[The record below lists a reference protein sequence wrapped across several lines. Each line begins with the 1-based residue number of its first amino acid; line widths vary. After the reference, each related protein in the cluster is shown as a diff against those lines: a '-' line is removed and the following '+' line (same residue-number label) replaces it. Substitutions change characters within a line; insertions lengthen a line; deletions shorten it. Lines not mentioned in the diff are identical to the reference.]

1 MCSQYA
7 ASTIENIREIIMSK
21 RADNPNNQRRYRVVQ
36 WATGNVGSRALRR
49 AIEHPYLDLVGVYV
63 YGAAKVGRD
72 AGELAGIGATGVK
85 ATNRIED
92 VLALKPDCVLYMAQY
107 TNIDEVCR
115 LLESGINI
123 VTTRTEFLNPESMD
137 PAVRERVEAACKRG
151 NTSIH
156 STGCSPGFI
165 TEGMPLVLSSMQ
177 RRIDHITI
185 NEFADNSSRNS
196 PEMLFE
202 IMGFGQPPGRP
213 MEGRLNHLRDA
224 FGPPLQLIAK
234 ELGLPL
240 DRVDVKGGVG
250 IARKDTPIAAGMV
263 PAGTVA
269 AMRTVV
275 SGIRNGKPL
284 MTFIATWYVS
294 SDVVTDDGEKWDFR
308 ESGWRVLLKGDVPL
322 DVSITYPVAP
332 EDYADMTP
340 GLTAHI
346 PLNAVRYVCEAPAG
360 IRTSVDLPRIVP
372 QLG

>member
-1 MCSQYA
+1 MN
-7 ASTIENIREIIMSK
+7 T
-21 RADNPNNQRRYRVVQ
+21 RAVTSNDQRRYRVVQ

-63 YGAAKVGRD
+63 YGANKVGQD
-72 AGELAGIGATGVK
+72 AGTLAGIAPVGIK

-92 VLALKPDCVLYMAQY
+92 VLALKPDCVVYMAQY
-107 TNIDEVCR
+107 TNIDDVCR
-115 LLESGINI
+115 LLEAGINI
-123 VTTRTEFLNPESMD
+123 VTSRTEFLNADSMD
-137 PAVRERVEAACKRG
+137 PAIRTRVEAACQKG

-165 TEGMPLVLSSMQ
+165 TEGLPLVLSSMQ
-177 RRIDHITI
+177 RRIDSLSI

-196 PEMLFE
+196 PQMLFE
-202 IMGFGQPPGRP
+202 VMGFGKPPGRP
-213 MEGRLNHLRDA
+213 MEGRLNHLRDS

-234 ELGLPL
+234 EMGVPL
-240 DRVDVKGGVG
+240 DRVDVSGGVAV
-250 IARKDTPIAAGMV
+250 ARKDVTIAAGIV
-263 PAGTVA
+263 KAGTVA

-275 SGIRNGKPL
+275 SGIRNDKVL
-284 MTFIATWYVS
+284 MSFTATWYVS
-294 SDVVTDDGEKWDFR
+294 SDVDTDDGEVWDFR

-346 PLNAVRYVCEAPAG
+346 PLNAVRFVCEAPAG
-360 IRTSVDLPRIVP
+360 IRSSVDLPRIVP
-372 QLG
+372 QLA